1 MLSLSTVL
9 KRTAMTAFATV
20 VAYSPMSAIADSDL
34 TLQVYNPGAKSMF
47 PVTSTLIT
55 GDNEAMLIDAQFQRN
70 DAQALVKMIRD
81 SGKKLTTVFIS
92 AADPDFYFGLDVIK
106 TQFPDVQ
113 VLASAETIKKIQK
126 TIVGKEAYWGPIL
139 GENAPQMLVIPK
151 LLEGNTLSVD
161 GEQINVVG
169 LDGPDPA
176 HAFLWIPE
184 SKTVLGGVALYDN
197 MHVWVADT
205 QTQES
210 RDHWRSTLDS
220 VTALQPERV
229 IPGHYLG
236 NSQGDLTAVNY
247 TRTYVATFEQESAK
261 AEDSVE
267 LIKAM
272 NSRYPGKGG
281 VGSLEI
287 SAKVLEGEMKWPQ

>member
-1 MLSLSTVL
+1 MLNLSTVL
-9 KRTAMTAFATV
+9 KRTAITAVATAV
-20 VAYSPMSAIADSDL
+20 VYTPLSAVADSDL
-34 TLQVYNPGAKSMF
+34 TLQVYNPGEKSMF

-106 TQFPDVQ
+106 TQFPDVT
-113 VLASAETIKKIQK
+113 VLASEETIKKIQQ
-126 TIVGKEAYWGPIL
+126 TIVRKEAYWGPIL

-151 LLEGNTLSVD
+151 PLKGDTLSVD
-161 GEQINVVG
+161 GEQIKVVG

-210 RDHWRSTLDS
+210 RDHWRGTLDS

-236 NSQGDLTAVNY
+236 ANKGDLTAINY
-247 TRTYVATFEQESAK
+247 TYTYVTTFEKASAK
-261 AEDSVE
+261 AANSAE
-267 LIKAM
+267 LIDAM
-272 NSRYPGKGG
+272 ESHYPGKGG
-281 VGSLEI
+281 TGSLQI

>member
-1 MLSLSTVL
+1 MLNLSTVL
-9 KRTAMTAFATV
+9 KRTAITAMATV
-20 VAYSPMSAIADSDL
+20 VAYTPMNAVADSDL

-70 DAQALVKMIRD
+70 DAQALVRMIRD

-113 VLASAETIKKIQK
+113 VLASTETIKKIQQ
-126 TIVGKEAYWGPIL
+126 TIVRKEAYWGPIL

-151 LLEGNTLSVD
+151 PLEGNTLSVD

-169 LDGPDPA
+169 LDGSDPA

-184 SKTVLGGVALYDN
+184 SKTVLGGVALYEN
-197 MHVWVADT
+197 MHVWIADT

-210 RDHWRSTLDS
+210 RDHWRGTLDAI
-220 VTALQPERV
+220 TALQPERV

-236 NSQGDLTAVNY
+236 DSEDDLTAVNH

-261 AEDSVE
+261 AGDSAE

-272 NSRYPGKGG
+272 NSRYSGKGG

>member
-1 MLSLSTVL
+1 MLNLSTVL
-9 KRTAMTAFATV
+9 KRTAITAVATA
-20 VAYSPMSAIADSDL
+20 VAYTPLSAVADSDL
-34 TLQVYNPGAKSMF
+34 TLQVYNPGDKSMF

-106 TQFPDVQ
+106 TQFPDVT
-113 VLASAETIKKIQK
+113 VLASTETIKKIQQ

-139 GENAPQMLVIPK
+139 GKNAPQMLVIPK
-151 LLEGNTLSVD
+151 PLQGDTLSVD
-161 GEQINVVG
+161 GEQIKVVG
-169 LDGPDPA
+169 LDGSDPA

-184 SKTVLGGVALYDN
+184 SKTVLGGVALYEN
-197 MHVWVADT
+197 MHVWIADT

-210 RDHWRSTLDS
+210 RDHWRSTLES

-236 NSQGDLTAVNY
+236 DSQGDLTAVNY
-247 TRTYVATFEQESAK
+247 TRTYVTTFEQESAK
-261 AEDSVE
+261 AGDSAE

-272 NSRYPGKGG
+272 NSRYSGKGG